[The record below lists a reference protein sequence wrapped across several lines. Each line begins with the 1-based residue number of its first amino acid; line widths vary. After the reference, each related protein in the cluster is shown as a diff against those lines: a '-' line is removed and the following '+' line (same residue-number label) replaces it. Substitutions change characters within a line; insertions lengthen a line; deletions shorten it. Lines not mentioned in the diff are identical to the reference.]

1 MKKLLCVLIL
11 AAGLTACG
19 NSGSETTTDSTS
31 VSTDTNMGTSG
42 TGGTGTSGGAMMNT
56 DTTGMGTAR

>member
-1 MKKLLCVLIL
+1 MKKLICVFML

-31 VSTDTNMGTSG
+31 VTMDTGAG
-42 TGGTGTSGGAMMNT
+42 TGGTGTGTGGTMNT
-56 DTTGMGTAR
+56 DTTGMGGGQ